1 MSLPMAVPQKTL
13 IVALAMIILAAAA
26 AAFILAGPGGPA
38 QAAQDT
44 PAQTQPEA
52 CSDTPVAVYGK
63 DDGAKR
69 LALFDVYWDTEEKYL
84 FNNPCPPTVT
94 HYPEEPGP
102 GRFDP
107 PIPARDLREQSTVDV
122 RETIIHIPNSYKR
135 TLTYGSTDHSTK
147 YPFMF
152 EDWNVEDSD
161 NDGTN
166 DALVTDTLWVL
177 PTCDPSYTDAQ
188 NTANPARAGANDL
201 CLIFSAALLNPNNWV
216 DKPKGTAAG
225 DVEYLLES
233 IREPGIEAADRG
245 VVFAFHPYNDI
256 PVGSD
261 GEAEDQATWRT
272 DGTHENALAITPG
285 TYEYRQWGFTRPGT
299 YVFQL
304 HVLGYPRRHDVH
316 GEVIDT
322 RTSTASEVIRYT
334 FHVGLLAELNT
345 RVAADSTTPDVGDTV
360 TLTITARNEGPSEG
374 DDVEVQVGL
383 PAGLTYVSDTTAAG
397 SYDNATGVW
406 SVGTM
411 AKPAPGVAATEATL
425 TITATVDSGTRG
437 EALEV
442 TASISGTETIG
453 GSEVGELDPHGEEVH
468 HAASVTIT
476 PTATTNAPVELYLRM
491 DVPENSAAG
500 TAIGQA
506 IPIRGVDH
514 GDIVDAELVGT
525 GSDLFSAGVVGDTV
539 QIEVAAGA
547 NLDFEWGGE
556 TVYDLKLQVNDGF
569 DHEGNVDTTPDSEMP
584 VQINVTD
591 VRTEDFAVRLFVSN
605 TQPTVGDSSVVFT
618 VVLDNDPTVPIEDI
632 TWTFNERY
640 DAGSQG
646 YLTNSTSGTGDPG
659 TTLSPPTVPTE
670 AGVRQYWIVLGHTDD
685 TDTYVRLA
693 ESLEVDVDWQ
703 ADNSSPGE

>member
-13 IVALAMIILAAAA
+13 IIALAMIILAAAA
-26 AAFILAGPGGPA
+26 AAFILTGPGGPA
-38 QAAQDT
+38 QAAQNS
-44 PAQTQPEA
+44 PAQTEPEA

-69 LALFDVYWDTEEKYL
+69 LALFDVYWDTGEKYL

-102 GRFDP
+102 GPFDP
-107 PIPARDLREQSTVDV
+107 PIPASDLREQSTVNV
-122 RETIIHIPNSYKR
+122 NETIIHIPNSYKR
-135 TLTYGSTDHSTK
+135 TLAYDSTDDKTK

-152 EDWNVEDSD
+152 KDWNKKDSD

-374 DDVEVQVGL
+374 DDVKVQVGL
-383 PAGLTYVSDTTAAG
+383 PAGLTYVSDTTATG

-425 TITATVDSGTRG
+425 TITATVDDGTRG

-453 GSEVGELDPHGEEVH
+453 GSEVGELDPHGEDVH

-476 PTATTNAPVELYLRM
+476 PTAANNTPPAWYVLLSVE
-491 DVPENSAAG
+491 ENSQPG
-500 TAIGQA
+500 TN
-506 IPIRGVDH
+506 V
-514 GDIVDAELVGT
+514 GDIIRLRDPDPDDTLTYQLTGEGADNFGVFEASGGVQIAVASGATLDYEVTPAYELVLT
-525 GSDLFSAGVVGDTV
+525 VSDGV
-539 QIEVAAGA
+539 
-547 NLDFEWGGE
+547 
-556 TVYDLKLQVNDGF
+556 
-569 DHEGNVDTTPDSEMP
+569 DHEGNADATVDDAVPVRIDIDDVDYPPAVNLTIDNVNPTTGNEITLTAELLNGDLLRDVEYVYYS
-584 VQINVTD
+584 VTTETGGSRSAFAEARTD
-591 VRTEDFAVRLFVSN
+591 RNTHSITRSTAQTEDFFVQVIGHLYDSN
-605 TQPTVGDSSVVFT
+605 GDSRGVEHINSNVVT
-618 VVLDNDPTVPIEDI
+618 V
-632 TWTFNERY
+632 TWE
-640 DAGSQG
+640 APQQ
-646 YLTNSTSGTGDPG
+646 
-659 TTLSPPTVPTE
+659 PPSE
-670 AGVRQYWIVLGHTDD
+670 
-685 TDTYVRLA
+685 
-693 ESLEVDVDWQ
+693 
-703 ADNSSPGE
+703 